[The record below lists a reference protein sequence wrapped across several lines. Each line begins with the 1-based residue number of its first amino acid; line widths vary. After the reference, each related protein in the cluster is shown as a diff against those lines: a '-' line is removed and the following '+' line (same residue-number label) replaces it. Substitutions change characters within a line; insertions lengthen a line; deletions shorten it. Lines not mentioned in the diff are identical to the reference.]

1 MSNLGTN
8 AGGEKLIVAEQKP
21 LEEIRRMITP
31 YERVLILG
39 CGTCMTVC
47 DAGGEREVSFLHN
60 ALRLAQARS
69 EDRTHTFS
77 EYTLK
82 RQCDPEFLEPLVEKI
97 ADVDVILSLG
107 CGIGVQAIAE
117 RFPELPVLPGVN
129 TSFMGMTKESGVWDE
144 RCAACGDCRLEDTA
158 GICPITRCTKGIL
171 NGPCAGTKNG
181 KCEANKDMD
190 CAWIL
195 IYKRLERLGQ
205 LEKMRRYYP
214 HRNFRTI
221 PRPKRITSKASIDV
235 GGGDG

>member
-1 MSNLGTN
+1 M
-8 AGGEKLIVAEQKP
+8 IVAEQKP
-21 LEEIRRMITP
+21 LEEIRRMIAP

-47 DAGGEREVSFLHN
+47 DAGGEREVSFLDS
-60 ALRLAQARS
+60 ALRVAQSRS
-69 EDRTHTFS
+69 EDENHTFS
-77 EYTLK
+77 EFTVK
-82 RQCDPEFLEPLVEKI
+82 RQCDPEFLDAI
-97 ADVDVILSLG
+97 ADKIGDVDAILSLG

-117 RFPELPVLPGVN
+117 RFSGIPVLPGVD
-129 TSFMGMTKESGVWDE
+129 TSFMGMAKEQGVWDE
-144 RCAACGDCRLEDTA
+144 RCAACGDCRLEETA

-190 CAWIL
+190 CAWVL
-195 IYKRLERLGQ
+195 IYKRLEGLGQ

-221 PRPKRITSKASIDV
+221 PRPKRIMNKAGIDV
-235 GGGDG
+235 GEDDG

>member
-1 MSNLGTN
+1 M
-8 AGGEKLIVAEQKP
+8 IVAEQKP
-21 LEEIRRMITP
+21 LTEIRRMISP

-60 ALRLAQARS
+60 ALRVAQS
-69 EDRTHTFS
+69 KGGNGTHQFL

-82 RQCDPEFLEPLVEKI
+82 RQCEPEFVEMLTDKVGE
-97 ADVDVILSLG
+97 VDAILSLG

-117 RFPELPVLPGVN
+117 GFPDMPVLPGVN
-129 TSFMGMTKESGVWDE
+129 TSFMGMSTEQGVWDE

-214 HRNFRTI
+214 MRNFRTI
-221 PRPKRITSKASIDV
+221 TRPKRIAETAVAV
-235 GGGDG
+235 GDDNG

>member
-1 MSNLGTN
+1 M
-8 AGGEKLIVAEQKP
+8 IVAEQKP

-47 DAGGEREVSFLHN
+47 DAGGEREVSYLHS
-60 ALRLAQARS
+60 ALRVAQAKGGNG
-69 EDRTHTFS
+69 THTFS
-77 EYTLK
+77 EYTVK
-82 RQCDPEFLEPLVEKI
+82 RQCDPEFLDMIGDKI
-97 ADVDVILSLG
+97 ADVDTILSLG
-107 CGIGVQAIAE
+107 CGIGVQALAE
-117 RFPELPVLPGVN
+117 RYQDLPVLPGVN
-129 TSFMGMTKESGVWDE
+129 TSFMGMANESGVWDE

-181 KCEANKDMD
+181 KCEANKDVD

-214 HRNFRTI
+214 MRNFRAI
-221 PRPKRITSKASIDV
+221 PRPKRITSKTSVDV
-235 GGGDG
+235 GEDNG

>member
-1 MSNLGTN
+1 M
-8 AGGEKLIVAEQKP
+8 IVAEQKP
-21 LEEIRRMITP
+21 FEEIRQMIAP
-31 YERVLILG
+31 YGRVLVLG

-47 DAGGEREVSFLHN
+47 DAGGEREVSFLHS
-60 ALRLAQARS
+60 ALRLAQAKS
-69 EDRTHTFS
+69 GNGIHTFS

-82 RQCDPEFLEPLVEKI
+82 RQCDPEFLDLLVDKI
-97 ADVDVILSLG
+97 ADVDVVLSLG

-144 RCAACGDCRLEDTA
+144 RCAACGDCRLEETA

-171 NGPCAGTKNG
+171 NGPCGGTKNG

-190 CAWIL
+190 CAWVL
-195 IYKRLERLGQ
+195 IYKRLERLQQ

-214 HRNFRTI
+214 PRNFRTI
-221 PRPKRITSKASIDV
+221 PRPRRIMSKASVDV
-235 GGGDG
+235 GESNG

>member
-1 MSNLGTN
+1 M
-8 AGGEKLIVAEQKP
+8 IVAEQKP
-21 LEEIRRMITP
+21 LAEIRRMIAP
-31 YERVLILG
+31 YERVLLLG

-60 ALRLAQARS
+60 ALRLAQS
-69 EDRTHTFS
+69 KSGNGIHTFW

-82 RQCDPEFLEPLVEKI
+82 RQCDPEFLDLLVDKVGN
-97 ADVDVILSLG
+97 VDAILSLG

-117 RFPELPVLPGVN
+117 RFPDLPVLPGVN
-129 TSFMGMTKESGVWDE
+129 TSFMGMAKEQGVWDE

-181 KCEANKDMD
+181 KCEANKEMD
-190 CAWIL
+190 CAWVL
-195 IYKRLERLGQ
+195 IYKRLERLQQ

-214 HRNFRTI
+214 PRNFRTV
-221 PRPKRITSKASIDV
+221 PRPKRITSKAGLDV
-235 GGGDG
+235 GGNDG